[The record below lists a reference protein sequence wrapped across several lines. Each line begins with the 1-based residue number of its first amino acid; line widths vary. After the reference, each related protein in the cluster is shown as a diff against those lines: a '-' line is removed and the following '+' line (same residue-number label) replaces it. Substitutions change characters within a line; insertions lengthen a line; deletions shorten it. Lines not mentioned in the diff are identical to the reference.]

1 WEMMERQLARMVR
14 LIDDLLDLS
23 RINRGMIDLR
33 RERVDLST
41 VLASAVETS
50 RPVIAASGHD
60 LAISQPAEPI
70 LLDADLTRLAQ
81 VFVNLLDNAAKY
93 TNPGGH
99 IRLTVERREG
109 EVVVTVADDGVGI
122 PAQKLTTI
130 FDMFTQVDNSLERTR
145 GGLGIGLDLGQ
156 LWGER
161 PGGGVEARSAGTG
174 AGSEL
179 VVRLPVVIEACPEQP
194 AIAAA
199 DVSSGLSR
207 TLRLLIVD
215 DLRDTVDSM
224 AFLLR
229 ENGHEV

>member
-122 PAQKLTTI
+122 PAEKLTTI

-145 GGLGIGLDLGQ
+145 GGLGIGLSLVK
-156 LWGER
+156 LLVEMH
-161 PGGGVEARSAGTG
+161 GGMVEARSAGTG

-179 VVRLPVVIEACPEQP
+179 GGRLPGGLQAGPEPPPLPPP
-194 AIAAA
+194 AGCRGVARRRHPRI
-199 DVSSGLSR
+199 G
-207 TLRLLIVD
+207 
-215 DLRDTVDSM
+215 
-224 AFLLR
+224 
-229 ENGHEV
+229 